1 VPLRYAS
8 DATAATTT
16 RRSTQ
21 RDQVETGSMN
31 EKRVSFKALTA
42 LTSDPGATVASTSTA
57 VQDTHW
63 LDRNIPCRSAC
74 PAGTDIPG
82 YLEAIYQGRHADAY
96 AINLRDNVF
105 PAILGR
111 VCSRPCEDACR
122 HGRDGNGD
130 PVAICFSKRSAADL
144 SDHPPAQLP
153 ALFPPTGR
161 HVAVVGSGV
170 AGLTAARELARRGH
184 RVTVLEKHA
193 RPGGM
198 MNQGIPAFRLPRD
211 LIDREI
217 GQVLAQGV
225 EMRCGVEV
233 GRDVTL
239 AALLDDHDAVVMAAG
254 TLRPHVPAMPGTD
267 LVGVEHGLDFLL
279 AVNEHDRRSVGKRVV
294 VIGGGYTAMDCA
306 RTALR
311 LGAEVTVAY
320 RRPRA
325 DMVVLPGELEEFLE
339 EGGTLVNEAAPL
351 TIEGEAGQV
360 TTVRFERTRA
370 AAPGADG
377 RRGFET
383 VPDSAFELPADHV
396 IFATGQFPDATWI
409 DAALAPVLVDRDG
422 WLRSGGTHATARDK
436 LFVAGDFAQGATTLI
451 RAIGHAKQCADAVD
465 RFLSGRD
472 RVKPHI
478 RIEPAFRSKLGER
491 RTTGRTAAMND
502 IAAAS
507 DAGRRTGRARADRRS
522 RDGLRGTRRP
532 RGCVAL
538 LPVPLQ
544 VRDHRQPLRALRRMH
559 QGEARRR
566 LHRRSGG
573 AAARRRGPRDRL
585 RARARRRD
593 RRALLQPPL
602 DRPGP
607 VHPLRC
613 LRGGVPGERDHD
625 PEGDAGHRDRL
636 TRSATVGGFGRPGK
650 PTFQWCCGSV
660 AGDRRDV
667 SANAPPDC
675 RAVVRRRVCSV
686 MA

>member
-1 VPLRYAS
+1 
-8 DATAATTT
+8 
-16 RRSTQ
+16 
-21 RDQVETGSMN
+21 MN

-42 LTSDPGATVASTSTA
+42 LTVGPAAAMVSTSTA

-82 YLEAIYQGRHADAY
+82 YLEAVYQGRHADAY

-122 HGRDGNGD
+122 HGREGNGD

-144 SDHPPAQLP
+144 SDQPPAQLP

-211 LIDREI
+211 LVDREI

-225 EMRCGVEV
+225 ELRCGVEV
-233 GRDVTL
+233 GRDVML

-254 TLRPHVPAMPGTD
+254 TLRPHVPAMDGTD
-267 LVGVEHGLDFLL
+267 LGGVEHGLDFLL
-279 AVNEHDRRSVGKRVV
+279 AVNEHDRRTVGRRVV

-306 RTALR
+306 RTGLR

-339 EGGTLVNEAAPL
+339 EGGILMNEVAPL
-351 TIEGEAGQV
+351 AIVGEAGQAIA
-360 TTVRFERTRA
+360 VRFERTRA
-370 AAPGADG
+370 AAPGPDG

-409 DAALAPVLVDRDG
+409 DAALAPTLVDRDG
-422 WLRSGGTHATARDK
+422 WLRSGSTHATARDK

-472 RVKPHI
+472 RVRPHI

-502 IAAAS
+502 IPLHPMPVVPPAARALTVEVETGYAEPVAREAAS
-507 DAGRRTGRARADRRS
+507 RCYLCHYKFEIIDSRCVLCDECIKVKPVAGCIVEVA
-522 RDGLRGTRRP
+522 
-532 RGCVAL
+532 AL
-538 LPVPLQ
+538 LRDDEGRVTGYERVREGATDALYYNRLWIDQDQCIRCGACEAACPVNAITIQKVTPGI
-544 VRDHRQPLRALRRMH
+544 AL
-559 QGEARRR
+559 A
-566 LHRRSGG
+566 
-573 AAARRRGPRDRL
+573 
-585 RARARRRD
+585 
-593 RRALLQPPL
+593 
-602 DRPGP
+602 
-607 VHPLRC
+607 
-613 LRGGVPGERDHD
+613 
-625 PEGDAGHRDRL
+625 
-636 TRSATVGGFGRPGK
+636 
-650 PTFQWCCGSV
+650 
-660 AGDRRDV
+660 
-667 SANAPPDC
+667 
-675 RAVVRRRVCSV
+675 
-686 MA
+686 